1 MTPYHFLTS
10 HHITSY
16 DRKEFGIL
24 SAHKK
29 TATVLLA
36 AGFAV
41 TGLSSAPAT
50 ADEVVA
56 ETSEQVAEGLLLAEE
71 GNNLEEEGNNAEDK
85 GEVLDEDPIAPI
97 DVVPITPPNTPED
110 PEDPEPTPAP
120 SEDAEPEEPTD
131 PTDPALPVEPI
142 EDSETPAPSPTPVPV
157 ETVNPEEPS
166 PTEEPSAPVSADA
179 TEPVASE
186 AELPAEAPIGSDS
199 TAVSE
204 VAAPPQVDEAQNI
217 ILYGTVTERSTN
229 EITGQSTIVT
239 EQTTAEGHQMT
250 TEYVTDPVVNQT
262 TVRQTVTDGTTGSLT
277 VTERTVPA
285 TTFKAG
291 GAATVATA
299 QNSNITPVKNSTHPA
314 AWFAGLLAVG
324 LGIGAVIMYRHPKK
338 SA

>member
-1 MTPYHFLTS
+1 M
-10 HHITSY
+10 
-16 DRKEFGIL
+16 

-41 TGLSSAPAT
+41 TGLSSTPAT

-71 GNNLEEEGNNAEDK
+71 SNNIEEERNNAEGE

-97 DVVPITPPNTPED
+97 DVVPITPPNTPEDPED

-204 VAAPPQVDEAQNI
+204 VATPPQVDEAQNI

>member
-1 MTPYHFLTS
+1 M
-10 HHITSY
+10 
-16 DRKEFGIL
+16 

-41 TGLSSAPAT
+41 TGLSSTPAT

-56 ETSEQVAEGLLLAEE
+56 ETSEQEAEGLLLAEE
-71 GNNLEEEGNNAEDK
+71 SNNIEEERNNAEGE

-97 DVVPITPPNTPED
+97 DVVPITPPNTPEDPED

-204 VAAPPQVDEAQNI
+204 VATPPQVDEAQNI